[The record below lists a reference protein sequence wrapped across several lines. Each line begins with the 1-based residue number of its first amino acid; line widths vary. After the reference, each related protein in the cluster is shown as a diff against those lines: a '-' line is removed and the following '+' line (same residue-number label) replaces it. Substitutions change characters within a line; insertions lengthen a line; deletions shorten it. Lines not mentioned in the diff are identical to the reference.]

1 MYLIQGILPS
11 LCLSL
16 EMKQNNT
23 IYKYSYLTFLSM
35 GATQATMGI
44 WCTAEQLR
52 TWQCTFNANTALWI
66 KQNQPDVSV
75 DAFAED
81 IILSATFFIGTVVA
95 IWLMYSGWIYIMAK
109 DDAAAAKGKNGIK
122 WSFIGV
128 LLVIGSY
135 TIIRLVQ
142 YIAKW

>member
-1 MYLIQGILPS
+1 MAS
-11 LCLSL
+11 
-16 EMKQNNT
+16 
-23 IYKYSYLTFLSM
+23 
-35 GATQATMGI
+35 QATMWIG
-44 WCTAEQLR
+44 CNQDQLR
-52 TWQCTFNANTALWI
+52 NWQCTFDANTALGI

-81 IILSATFFIGTVVA
+81 IILSSTFFIGTVVA
-95 IWLMYSGWIYIMAK
+95 LALMFSGWTYIMAK
-109 DDAAAAKGKNGIK
+109 DDAAAAKWKNGIK

-142 YIAKW
+142 YIAKG